1 MKFKKHL
8 VLGLVALAVAL
19 PAHAAPTKH
28 HPKHKRA
35 VASAFS
41 PSQQTCVDYG
51 LKPHTSRFWHC
62 VRQTDRSQ
70 IRAGAEAKEYA
81 AQQQRLSVK
90 LQLLTAQQKQQQD
103 LILAQ
108 TQAQKSYQAQMEA
121 QAQQYALEQQRLTLQ
136 QQQQLAAEQKQH
148 EALIEAQ
155 TQVQKDEQK
164 LQQAQ
169 AAFRANQNVL
179 YRSGL

>member
-81 AQQQRLSVK
+81 AQQQRL
-90 LQLLTAQQKQQQD
+90 
-103 LILAQ
+103 
-108 TQAQKSYQAQMEA
+108 
-121 QAQQYALEQQRLTLQ
+121 TL